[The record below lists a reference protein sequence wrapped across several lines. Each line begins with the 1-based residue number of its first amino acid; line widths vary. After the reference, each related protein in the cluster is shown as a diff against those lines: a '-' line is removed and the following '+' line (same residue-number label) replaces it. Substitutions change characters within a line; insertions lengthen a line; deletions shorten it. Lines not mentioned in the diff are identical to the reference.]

1 MKKTT
6 KTAASTTGRTATA
19 KKAAT
24 GGGWR
29 RCEAP
34 GCGSSFRPR
43 SDRQIY
49 CSPACKVRAFYWSYK
64 ENEGER
70 YAARYER
77 QRKKAAS
84 GASRGRSAAR
94 KTGARRATA
103 SRAKKAAPRR
113 RA

>member
-6 KTAASTTGRTATA
+6 GKSASSTAARKGA
-19 KKAAT
+19 KGKAAA
-24 GGGWR
+24 GAGWR
-29 RCEAP
+29 KCQAP

-49 CSPACKVRAFYWSYK
+49 CSPACKVRAFYWQYK

-77 QRKKAAS
+77 QRRKAATRGTKA
-84 GASRGRSAAR
+84 GARKGAAR
-94 KTGARRATA
+94 RKGATSRKRA
-103 SRAKKAAPRR
+103 
-113 RA
+113 

>member
-6 KTAASTTGRTATA
+6 SKSASSTAARKGPA
-19 KKAAT
+19 KKAAA
-24 GGGWR
+24 GSGWR
-29 RCEAP
+29 KCQAP
-34 GCGSSFRPR
+34 GCGTSFRPR

-77 QRKKAAS
+77 QRRKAAS
-84 GASRGRSAAR
+84 APKRAKSGAR
-94 KTGARRATA
+94 KAVARKKGATT
-103 SRAKKAAPRR
+103 RR

>member
-6 KTAASTTGRTATA
+6 GKSASSTAARKGTA
-19 KKAAT
+19 KKAAA
-24 GGGWR
+24 GSGWR
-29 RCEAP
+29 KCQAP
-34 GCGSSFRPR
+34 GCGTSFRPR

-77 QRKKAAS
+77 QRRKAAS
-84 GASRGRSAAR
+84 SPKRAKSGARKVASR
-94 KTGARRATA
+94 KKGATT
-103 SRAKKAAPRR
+103 RR